1 MNSVFPTWEAAT
13 ITILET
19 RGSVKARIGSSR
31 YGVRAVRHCPA
42 SAAFSVDNTR
52 YLSAHSETEISSG
65 GAKCLTIDANKAS
78 SLLAAVSSIVRRIFS
93 TFPALPLTDALFV
106 CFCVIFIV

>member
-1 MNSVFPTWEAAT
+1 MAHGTNAIPRRADARFY
-13 ITILET
+13 
-19 RGSVKARIGSSR
+19 GSA
-31 YGVRAVRHCPA
+31 
-42 SAAFSVDNTR
+42 R

-78 SLLAAVSSIVRRIFS
+78 SLLAAVASIVRRIFS